1 MVIYLLLQTDSLCLL
16 SKLFVDQVTFSTLN
30 LQAFQLVLPTQQG
43 SDDDDSDGG
52 GGDDNN
58 V

>member
-30 LQAFQLVLPTQQG
+30 LQAFQLVLPTQRG